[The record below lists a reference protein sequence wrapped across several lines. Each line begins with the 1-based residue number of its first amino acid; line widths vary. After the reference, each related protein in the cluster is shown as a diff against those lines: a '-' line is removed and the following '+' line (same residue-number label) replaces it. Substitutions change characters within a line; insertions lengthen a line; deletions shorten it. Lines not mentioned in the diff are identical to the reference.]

1 MILKWKNINFSTI
14 KVLFLEDVDI
24 KNVLVSNKISSAEK
38 NYKYFIGYLN
48 DGYKIK
54 TLYIILPKN
63 KHVRCFLIE
72 DNDFLNKYNTILNK
86 VSANIKKEFDGETFY
101 NKKFFEN
108 QLKFYSD
115 EPTDF
120 HDKEV
125 PKVEVPNYNCLP
137 VISLD

>member
-1 MILKWKNINFSTI
+1 MN
-14 KVLFLEDVDI
+14 
-24 KNVLVSNKISSAEK
+24 
-38 NYKYFIGYLN
+38 
-48 DGYKIK
+48 GYKIK
-54 TLYIILPKN
+54 TLYVILPKN
-63 KHVRCFLIE
+63 EHVRCFLIE

-86 VSANIKKEFDGETFY
+86 VSANIKKEFDRETFY

-125 PKVEVPNYNCLP
+125 PKVEVPNYNCLA